1 MMDKKIEKT
10 IENLK
15 RNNIEAFYAETSAD
29 AVTLVEEMLS
39 EGETI
44 SCGGSVTLAESGVF
58 ALMQSGKY
66 NFLDRSLAKSPQE
79 TAEIYRKTFYADT
92 FLTSANAIT
101 ENGELIN
108 VDGNCNRIAAIT
120 FGPKR
125 VIVIVGKNKLVGDVN
140 EGFYRVKTVA
150 APKNAQRLGLSTPC
164 AKLGHCIKK
173 DEAPSAGCDSEQ
185 RICVNYVISGRQ
197 RVADR
202 VKVII
207 VNENLGY

>member
-1 MMDKKIEKT
+1 MDKRIEKT

-15 RNNIEAFYAETSAD
+15 KNNIEAFYAETSAD
-29 AVTLVEEMLS
+29 AVKLVEEMLS

-66 NFLDRSLAKSPQE
+66 NFLDRSLAKSPEE

-173 DEAPSAGCDSEQ
+173 DEGPSAGCDSEQ